1 MTNTFFA
8 LFERWQEEERREAI
22 ERWFSTKFS
31 DLLGRYGTKSLLN
44 EYYRE
49 GATPEEQQKVYDKV
63 YARFMARLDKRVKE
77 DERCFLDI
85 YNTANTDGFT
95 VVVEWK
101 RNKTWGSNPRVTI
114 NDNGKEYSGYASG
127 CGYDKK
133 STAVAEALNKD
144 PAIRRALYREQA
156 LNIDETNEKIFGYGV
171 TGFLPQFSGGVGMSS
186 ILSCLSRLDF
196 HCNHVSTS
204 STDVYTFERGGK

>member
-1 MTNTFFA
+1 MKEKFFA
-8 LFERWQEEERREAI
+8 LFERWQEAERREAV
-22 ERWFSTKFS
+22 ERWFSIKFS

-44 EYYRE
+44 EYYKE
-49 GATPEEQQKVYDKV
+49 GASPEEQQKVYDKV
-63 YARFMARLDKRVKE
+63 YDRFTARIDKRIKE
-77 DERCFLDI
+77 EEQRFFDI

-101 RNKTWGSNPRVTI
+101 RNKTWGSNPRVTLK
-114 NDNGKEYSGYASG
+114 DGKEYSGYASG
-127 CGYDKK
+127 CGYDKE

-144 PAIRRALYREQA
+144 PAILRALYREKA

-204 STDVYTFERGGK
+204 TADVYTFVRGGR